1 MSLFTSLPILQLLDD
16 FPLKRSSKWSNP
28 FLSPTLLMPF
38 PREPRPSNVHLISN
52 PPLVPKPNP
61 RNLRT
66 QTKISPR
73 RRDIRAHI
81 SSTNPPTASS
91 TTKHIVFGSVLTV
104 AFATTNRVL
113 YKLALV
119 PMKNYPFFLAQFT
132 TFGYVVIYF
141 SILGMRYHAGIV
153 TDEMLALPK
162 SRFVVIGVLEAL
174 GLATG
179 MSAGAMLP
187 GPAIPLL
194 NQTFLVWQ
202 LIFSTFLLGRKYSF
216 SQIAG
221 CLLVA
226 TGVTVAVTSN
236 TVADIAIDV
245 PNCSGSNSSKML
257 SGVEFVWPA
266 LMIASNAFQ
275 AGASIIKEYVFIDAG
290 ARLEGKSLD
299 IFVVNSFGSG
309 FQALFVLL
317 FLPLLSS
324 MKGIPFAQL
333 PSYLKSGAGCFL
345 NIGTNSSGK
354 FSCFCRFFDC
364 NGAPLLPFLYVIINL
379 IFNISLLHLIKVSS
393 AVVTSLA
400 VMLSVPISIYV
411 LSLPLPYLPDGT
423 TLSPFFLFGNMV
435 LVLGLILYTIPQP
448 TKQG

>member
-1 MSLFTSLPILQLLDD
+1 MSLSTSLPMLQLLDD

-153 TDEMLALPK
+153 TDEMLAQPK

-226 TGVTVAVTSN
+226 TGVTVAVT
-236 TVADIAIDV
+236 
-245 PNCSGSNSSKML
+245 SGSNSSKML

-345 NIGTNSSGK
+345 NIGTNSS
-354 FSCFCRFFDC
+354 DC

-379 IFNISLLHLIKVSS
+379 IFNISLLHLVKVSS

-448 TKQG
+448 TKQS

>member
-1 MSLFTSLPILQLLDD
+1 MSLSTSLPMLQLLDD

-153 TDEMLALPK
+153 TDEMLAQPK

-226 TGVTVAVTSN
+226 TGVTVAVTS
-236 TVADIAIDV
+236 
-245 PNCSGSNSSKML
+245 GSNSSKML

-290 ARLEGKSLD
+290 ARLE
-299 IFVVNSFGSG
+299 
-309 FQALFVLL
+309 ALFVLL

-345 NIGTNSSGK
+345 NIGTNSS
-354 FSCFCRFFDC
+354 DC

-379 IFNISLLHLIKVSS
+379 IFNISLLHLVKVSS

-448 TKQG
+448 TKQS